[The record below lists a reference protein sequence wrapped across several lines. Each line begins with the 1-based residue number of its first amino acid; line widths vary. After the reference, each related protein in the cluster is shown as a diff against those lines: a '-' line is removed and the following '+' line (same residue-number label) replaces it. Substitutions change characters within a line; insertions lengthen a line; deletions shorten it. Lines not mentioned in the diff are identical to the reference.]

1 VTSFAALAATQATR
15 LALGSNTIKSSL
27 HEVSISLLQ
36 RVNGAEVGCSEQC
49 RWRLEA
55 LGMVPEAHWR
65 LDLANAH

>member
-1 VTSFAALAATQATR
+1 
-15 LALGSNTIKSSL
+15 L

-36 RVNGAEVGCSEQC
+36 RVNGAEVGGSEQC